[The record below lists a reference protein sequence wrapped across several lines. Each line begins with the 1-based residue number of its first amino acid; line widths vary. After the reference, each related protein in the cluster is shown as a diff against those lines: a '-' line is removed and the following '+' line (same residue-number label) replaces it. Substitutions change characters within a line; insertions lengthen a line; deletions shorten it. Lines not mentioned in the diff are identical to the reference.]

1 METSRNYR
9 RRAPGFVR
17 VNWRR
22 LGAGSIPSPS
32 PPSLQPPQQLQMD
45 PGWILPAGP
54 GSTVGWRARKTSA
67 RLTSAWEFGIPC
79 AQRKRQLCEPVP
91 PGGNRRMC
99 YGRASVP
106 ISLVWC
112 CGSSDVTLLL
122 PLLLF
127 PAFKSTPSLPPRGD
141 RGFIITS
148 CLLGKRDRIYRF
160 SRDQS
165 GARAPVLH
173 AGKTHW
179 HRDRVTER
187 KPCSKVCILSTEL
200 ICAREQTQ

>member
-1 METSRNYR
+1 MLDLFLLLHHPHSNSPAASNGSWLDSSCRPREQ
-9 RRAPGFVR
+9 PG
-17 VNWRR
+17 
-22 LGAGSIPSPS
+22 AE
-32 PPSLQPPQQLQMD
+32 
-45 PGWILPAGP
+45 
-54 GSTVGWRARKTSA
+54 GWRARKTSA

-106 ISLVWC
+106 VSLVWC
-112 CGSSDVTLLL
+112 CGSSDVTVLLR
-122 PLLLF
+122 LLLF

-141 RGFIITS
+141 GGFIITS
-148 CLLGKRDRIYRF
+148 RLLGKRDRVYSF

-187 KPCSKVCILSTEL
+187 KPCSKVCILSSYVLENRPSEAQCQHML
-200 ICAREQTQ
+200 LLYREHTAS